1 MKVVFDYEADIKN
14 MCRLVKFN
22 QISIC
27 MQFVAF
33 VPNLKIHFFCSSLIQ
48 QSMKASADTV
58 AEVLVEVDAC
68 SLNEVQL

>member
-1 MKVVFDYEADIKN
+1 
-14 MCRLVKFN
+14 
-22 QISIC
+22 
-27 MQFVAF
+27 
-33 VPNLKIHFFCSSLIQ
+33 LIQ

>member
-22 QISIC
+22 HISIC
-27 MQFVAF
+27 MQCVAF
-33 VPNLKIHFFCSSLIQ
+33 VPNLKIHLFCSSLIQ
-48 QSMKASADTV
+48 QSMKASADNV